1 MRKRK
6 HSTVCTV
13 ASLCLHRCLRFRS
26 RRLKMKD
33 KDAGLELDYWKD
45 YRIIEAYQYI
55 AYESERK
62 KVIRE
67 IEACRTAEEAK
78 AVIDKVRA
86 A

>member
-1 MRKRK
+1 MFIVVT
-6 HSTVCTV
+6 SCP
-13 ASLCLHRCLRFRS
+13 HRCLKFRS
-26 RRLKMKD
+26 RRRDMKD

-55 AYESERK
+55 AIESERK

-67 IEACRTAEEAK
+67 IEACRTADEAK
-78 AVIDKVRA
+78 AVIDRVRA

>member
-1 MRKRK
+1 
-6 HSTVCTV
+6 
-13 ASLCLHRCLRFRS
+13 
-26 RRLKMKD
+26 MKD

-62 KVIRE
+62 KVIKE

-78 AVIDKVRA
+78 AIIDRVRA
-86 A
+86 QCS

>member
-1 MRKRK
+1 
-6 HSTVCTV
+6 
-13 ASLCLHRCLRFRS
+13 
-26 RRLKMKD
+26 MKD

-55 AYESERK
+55 AIESERK

-67 IEACRTAEEAK
+67 IEGCRTAEEAK

-86 A
+86 AEERERNKS